1 MQGVDLSGV
10 SSVSDAITRMKAFDT
25 TSLQTSSLATLNSL
39 SDYINKYYYTDLY
52 DFSSTYNQDVIKDI
66 ANPSLAAYSGC
77 TVNNF
82 LSDKWVP
89 SLRNAAFECSGT
101 TKTATYSATANTQC
115 SDTTRVD
122 GGYATDTTANGCY
135 GCMDSTKIL
144 VKLTGSTP
152 ASRYNTGCSAWNTKM
167 AALKTNYYDVKV
179 TKYTPVLNQMTATFT
194 RYNTATTGY
203 NARLA
208 AVGTAFT
215 GIISTL

>member
-1 MQGVDLSGV
+1 M
-10 SSVSDAITRMKAFDT
+10 IR
-25 TSLQTSSLATLNSL
+25 
-39 SDYINKYYYTDLY
+39 
-52 DFSSTYNQDVIKDI
+52 DI
-66 ANPSLAAYSGC
+66 ANPAAYSGC

-82 LSDKWVP
+82 QSDKWVP
-89 SLRNAAFECSGT
+89 SLRNTAFDCSGT
-101 TKTATYSATANTQC
+101 TKTATYSATANTLC
-115 SDTTRVD
+115 SDTTRVN

-152 ASRYNTGCSAWNTKM
+152 ASRYTGCTAWNDKM
-167 AALKTNYYDVKV
+167 AALKLNYFDVKV